1 MRRRR
6 YKRDGSDV
14 LGLMHYDQRVDY
26 LMSQVRCVLCCV
38 WRDVWHV
45 TWPPVCAAPAALR
58 TSPTPHTRPQIES
71 CRQLYPPPPLIST
84 PLSCC
89 K

>member
-26 LMSQVRCVLCCV
+26 LLSQVRRACCV
-38 WRDVWHV
+38 M
-45 TWPPVCAAPAALR
+45 CGM
-58 TSPTPHTRPQIES
+58 
-71 CRQLYPPPPLIST
+71 
-84 PLSCC
+84 
-89 K
+89 

>member
-26 LMSQVRCVLCCV
+26 LLSQVRRVL
-38 WRDVWHV
+38 RRVWHV
-45 TWPPVCAAPAALR
+45 MWPPVCAAPAASR
-58 TSPTPHTRPQIES
+58 PPPTPHTRPQIES
-71 CRQLYPPPPLIST
+71 CRQLYPPPPLTST
-84 PLSCC
+84 PLSGC